1 MTRIFD
7 NITEDLL
14 TTLRGTLQI
23 SRRADFCVGYLN
35 LRGWPSRKRRR
46 KTLLSESPASV
57 LAIHGE

>member
-1 MTRIFD
+1 MTRIID

-35 LRGWPSRKRRR
+35 LRGWPSRE
-46 KTLLSESPASV
+46 KTAKNATFRIAGQCPCNSR
-57 LAIHGE
+57 